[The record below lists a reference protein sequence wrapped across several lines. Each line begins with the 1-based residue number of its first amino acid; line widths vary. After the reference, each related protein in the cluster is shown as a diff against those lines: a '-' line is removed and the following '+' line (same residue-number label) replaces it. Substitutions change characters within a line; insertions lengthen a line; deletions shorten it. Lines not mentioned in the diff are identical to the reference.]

1 MKAERVLFGWVSRL
15 AQGLLLATVLAGFY
29 QVVARFLLAAPVDW
43 SEVLTRA
50 LLIWVV
56 MLGLA
61 LACRQGAMMGV
72 NLLRDRLSGRRRRAL
87 ELVLALVSSGFLLFL
102 ALLGGQL
109 AWRMRFQTL
118 PSLEVSI
125 AWVYLAIPVGA
136 VLAAIAI
143 FSRLAAAWSDAQE
156 AQAAAPSRGDGL

>member
-1 MKAERVLFGWVSRL
+1 MKAEQVLFSLVSHL
-15 AQGLLLATVLAGFY
+15 AQALLLAAVLASFY
-29 QVVARFLLAAPVDW
+29 QVVARFLLAAPADW

-56 MLGLA
+56 MLGMA
-61 LACRQGAMMGV
+61 LACRQGTMMAI
-72 NLLRDRLSGRRRRAL
+72 NLLRDRLTGRRRRAL
-87 ELVLALVSSGFLLFL
+87 EWFLALVSGGFLLSI

-136 VLAAIAI
+136 LLATIALFSRIATPGIEPQVLAD
-143 FSRLAAAWSDAQE
+143 RGTAAND
-156 AQAAAPSRGDGL
+156 

>member
-1 MKAERVLFGWVSRL
+1 MKAEQVLFSLVSHL
-15 AQGLLLATVLAGFY
+15 AQALLLAAVLASFY
-29 QVVARFLLAAPVDW
+29 QVVARFLLAAPADW

-56 MLGLA
+56 MLGMA
-61 LACRQGAMMGV
+61 LACRQGTMMAI
-72 NLLRDRLSGRRRRAL
+72 NLLRDRLTGRRRRAL
-87 ELVLALVSSGFLLFL
+87 VSGGFLLFI

-136 VLAAIAI
+136 LLATIALFSRIATPGIEPQVLAD
-143 FSRLAAAWSDAQE
+143 RGTAAND
-156 AQAAAPSRGDGL
+156 